1 MLSVDLNGRAAV
13 VTGATR
19 GIGLT
24 IAQCLA
30 ARGAKVAC
38 IGTNTELLGQAVE
51 GIRAQGGTAEPYAM
65 NIADDV
71 AVEQTVKD
79 ILGKFQKVDILVNN
93 AGITRDMLLRRMTN
107 DEWDSVIAVN
117 LRGPFLMTRAL
128 TEPMRKAKYGR
139 IINIS
144 SVSGLIGNRGQA
156 NYCASKA
163 GLIAFTKT
171 VALELANRNITVNA
185 VAPGFIETDMTSK
198 LDPLI
203 LQGAKDRTPVGRLG
217 QPLDVANAVLF
228 LASEFASFI
237 TGQVLTVDGGLTV

>member
-51 GIRAQGGTAEPYAM
+51 DIRSQGGTAEPYAL

-198 LDPLI
+198 LDPLL

>member
-1 MLSVDLNGRAAV
+1 MLQVDLTGRSAV

-19 GIGLT
+19 GIGLS

-38 IGTNTELLGQAVE
+38 IGTNTDLLAKAVD
-51 GIRAQGGTAEPYAM
+51 GIRSSGGVAEPFAL
-65 NIADDV
+65 NITDSDAV
-71 AVEQTVKD
+71 AATVKE
-79 ILGKFQKVDILVNN
+79 ILEKFQKVDILVNN
-93 AGITRDMLLRRMTN
+93 AGITQDMLIRRMT
-107 DEWDSVIAVN
+107 DEQWDSVIAVN
-117 LRGPFLMTRAL
+117 LRGTFLVTRAL

-144 SVSGLIGNRGQA
+144 SVSGLMGNRGQA

-185 VAPGFIETDMTSK
+185 VAPGFIETDMTAK

-203 LQGAKDRTPVGRLG
+203 LAGAKDKTPVGRLG
-217 QPLDVANAVLF
+217 QPIDVANAVLF
-228 LASEFASFI
+228 LASEQASFV
-237 TGQVLTVDGGLTV
+237 TGQTLVVDGGMTV

>member
-1 MLSVDLNGRAAV
+1 MLQIDLSGRTAV

-19 GIGLT
+19 GIGLC

-38 IGTNTELLGQAVE
+38 IGTNVELLGKSVE
-51 GIRAQGGTAEPYAM
+51 GICASGGVAEPFPVD
-65 NIADDV
+65 ITKTD
-71 AVEQTVKD
+71 AVEAAVKE
-79 ILGKFQKVDILVNN
+79 ILAKFQKVDILVNN
-93 AGITRDMLLRRMTN
+93 AGITQDMLLRRMT
-107 DEWDSVIAVN
+107 DEQWDSVVAVN
-117 LRGPFLMTRAL
+117 LRGTFLMTRAF

-156 NYCASKA
+156 NYCATKA

-185 VAPGFIETDMTSK
+185 VAPGFIETDMTAK

-203 LQGAKDRTPVGRLG
+203 LAGAKDKTPVGRLG
-217 QPLDVANAVLF
+217 QPIDVANAVLF
-228 LASEFASFI
+228 LASEQASFI
-237 TGQVLTVDGGLTV
+237 TGHTLVVDGGLTV